1 MTKTIPWIGGQ
12 AADEPSVELT
22 TTGRTRILI
31 RWPEPTLTDF
41 DDFGEVSYAVVKV
54 LAEAQ
59 ARVAQI
65 RADIATSEQN

>member
-1 MTKTIPWIGGQ
+1 MNTIPFVGGRT
-12 AADEPSVELT
+12 ADEPSVELT
-22 TTGRTRILI
+22 TKGATKILV

-41 DDFGEVSYAVVKV
+41 DDFGEVAYAVVKV